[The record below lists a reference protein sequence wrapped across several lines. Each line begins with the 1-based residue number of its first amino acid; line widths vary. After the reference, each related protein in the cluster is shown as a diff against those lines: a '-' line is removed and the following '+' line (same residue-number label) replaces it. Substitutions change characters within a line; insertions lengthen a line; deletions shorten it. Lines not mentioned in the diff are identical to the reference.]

1 MNIVNESEFSVDEIT
16 KETIKCMRLS
26 GKRLLFL
33 ILLVS
38 VFVCLG
44 IAGVIYSVIQKKNV
58 SDFAVILGCFVI
70 LLLMLLY
77 FKFMHPTSIRRS
89 YVKEFGEVITFSYV
103 FHINRVD
110 CKTTSVN
117 STSKAVFKYEELK
130 KVVED
135 KGILRLYIGKRNFIP
150 VKMENFKDNEYE
162 KIKKSFDNLNVKYI
176 TKK

>member
-1 MNIVNESEFSVDEIT
+1 MDIVNESEFTVDEIT

-44 IAGVIYSVIQKKNV
+44 LAGLIYSLIQKKNV
-58 SDFAVILGCFVI
+58 ADFAVIMSCFII

-77 FKFMHPTSIRRS
+77 FKFLHPRS
-89 YVKEFGEVITFSYV
+89 VRSGYVKEFGEIITFSYI

-110 CKTTSVN
+110 CKTISVN
-117 STSKAVFKYEELK
+117 STNKATFKYEDLK

-135 KGILRLYIGKRNFIP
+135 NGIARLYIGKRN
-150 VKMENFKDNEYE
+150 
-162 KIKKSFDNLNVKYI
+162 SL
-176 TKK
+176 